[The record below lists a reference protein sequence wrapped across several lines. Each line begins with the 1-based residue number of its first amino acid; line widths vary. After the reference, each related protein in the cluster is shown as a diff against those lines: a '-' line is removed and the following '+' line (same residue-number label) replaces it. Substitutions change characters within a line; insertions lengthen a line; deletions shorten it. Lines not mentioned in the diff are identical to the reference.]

1 MILALKILAFI
12 SLTAFGV
19 FQASEEDSPTELFA
33 CLTSTLTY
41 AIAITLIFLL

>member
-12 SLTAFGV
+12 SLAAFGI
-19 FQASEEDSPTELFA
+19 FQAASDDSPTESYA
-33 CLTSTLTY
+33 CFTFLLAY